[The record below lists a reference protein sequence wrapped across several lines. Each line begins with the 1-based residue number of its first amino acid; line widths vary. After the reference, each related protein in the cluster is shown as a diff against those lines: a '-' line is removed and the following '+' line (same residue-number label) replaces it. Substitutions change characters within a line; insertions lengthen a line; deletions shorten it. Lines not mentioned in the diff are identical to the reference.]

1 MLGSILKRL
10 LDTKLLRH
18 FCDFWVN
25 QVTIFLNLRNIF
37 VSSPRWFFISSPVG
51 FVGFPVENLLLRLN
65 SENFWK
71 FDIFPGH
78 SSSPHR
84 DTKTGCIH
92 KENLTAEQ
100 MFIQN
105 IY

>member
-10 LDTKLLRH
+10 LDAKLLRH

-37 VSSPRWFFISSPVG
+37 VSSPRWFFIPSPVG

-65 SENFWK
+65 SENF
-71 FDIFPGH
+71 
-78 SSSPHR
+78 
-84 DTKTGCIH
+84 
-92 KENLTAEQ
+92 
-100 MFIQN
+100 
-105 IY
+105 